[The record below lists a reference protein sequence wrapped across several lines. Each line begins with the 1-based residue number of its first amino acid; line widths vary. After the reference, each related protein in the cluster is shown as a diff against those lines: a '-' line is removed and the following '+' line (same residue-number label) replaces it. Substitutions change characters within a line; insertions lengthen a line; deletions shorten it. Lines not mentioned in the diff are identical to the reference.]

1 MLKQLFSAAALVAL
15 AGSPALAAEVTEAT
29 PVNAA
34 PEKVWATI
42 GGFCGIGTWHPA
54 VEACALSTQGGKNI
68 RTLSLKGGGTIV
80 EEEVGRDDARM
91 AYSYRILE
99 SPLPVANYVST
110 IQVEPSGSA
119 GSTPASHPGPPASRR
134 AGGSSRSRTARVQP
148 RTRAGTFLRGS
159 SVPRN
164 AT

>member
-1 MLKQLFSAAALVAL
+1 MLKRLFSAAALVAL
-15 AGSPALAAEVTEAT
+15 AASPALAAEVTEAT

-34 PEKVWATI
+34 PDKVWATI
-42 GGFCGIGTWHPA
+42 GGFCGIASWHPV
-54 VEACALSTQGGKNI
+54 VEGCQLSTQGGKNI

-99 SPLPVANYVST
+99 SPLPVENYVST

-119 GSTPASHPGPPASRR
+119 GSKVTWTGSFQPKGASEAEAKTVIDGIYVKGL
-134 AGGSSRSRTARVQP
+134 AGIVDKST
-148 RTRAGTFLRGS
+148 
-159 SVPRN
+159 
-164 AT
+164 

>member
-15 AGSPALAAEVTEAT
+15 AGSPALAAEVTEST
-29 PVNAA
+29 PVNVA

-80 EEEVGRDDARM
+80 EEEVARDDARM

-119 GSTPASHPGPPASRR
+119 GSNVTWTGSFEPKGASEAEAKAVIDGIYVKGL
-134 AGGSSRSRTARVQP
+134 AGIVDKST
-148 RTRAGTFLRGS
+148 
-159 SVPRN
+159 
-164 AT
+164 

>member
-15 AGSPALAAEVTEAT
+15 AGSPALAAEVTEST
-29 PVNAA
+29 PVNVA

-80 EEEVGRDDARM
+80 EEEVARDDARM

-119 GSTPASHPGPPASRR
+119 GSKVTWTGSFEPKGASEAEAKAVIDGIYVKGL
-134 AGGSSRSRTARVQP
+134 AGIVDKST
-148 RTRAGTFLRGS
+148 
-159 SVPRN
+159 
-164 AT
+164 

>member
-119 GSTPASHPGPPASRR
+119 GSKVTWTGSFEPKGASEAEAKAVIDGIYVKGLAAIVDKS
-134 AGGSSRSRTARVQP
+134 T
-148 RTRAGTFLRGS
+148 
-159 SVPRN
+159 
-164 AT
+164 